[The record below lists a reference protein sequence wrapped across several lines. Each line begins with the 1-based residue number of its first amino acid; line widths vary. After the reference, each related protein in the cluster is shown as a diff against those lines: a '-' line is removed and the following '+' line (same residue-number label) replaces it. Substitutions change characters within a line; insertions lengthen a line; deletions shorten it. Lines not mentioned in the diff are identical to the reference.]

1 MSSCLGLYVED
12 KIIKYAKVSKERD
25 NIKVEAFGMKCYDR
39 LGTAISQIISETNSG
54 KIPVAIN
61 LSNEIYNYFYMF
73 SALKKTD
80 MEKAIDTEF
89 YAYCEEKKIN
99 KNAFESRFILV
110 DGIEEKDKVK
120 AIYVSCN
127 KTEINSKI
135 QDMSGLKVTT
145 VTPLPIAIS
154 NIMKVAA
161 RENVLIV
168 NIEKNTTITS
178 IIDGKIFSVHRLS
191 EGAGTFLNSI
201 SVKENSYSKAYDICK
216 NTTIYTMGSSE
227 IPEETNP
234 YLDDIMPSL
243 YKIVQAT
250 KKVENMATNN
260 IETVYITGTG
270 AMINNIDMYFQ
281 EYFEN
286 SKCEILRPYFIG
298 NEVKLNIKDY
308 IEVNSALALAL
319 QGLGEGIKTMNFK
332 KQSLSFNDLMSLDVG
347 GGNKGS
353 KGSGFKFD
361 LSLNLNEK
369 LDSIERWM
377 MRVASG
383 LLITVLVYVGMS
395 YVINK
400 QIDDK
405 YQEVS
410 TVKSQMTKEVS
421 KVESDISSVK
431 SATNGYNQK
440 TESIED
446 LTKEITDNARGK
458 NAISTLLSNIM
469 YVIPK
474 EVVITSIENT
484 TDDKVVIQAQSSK
497 YEQLGYFKAK
507 LKVDGVLQPDSIKST
522 SGVKQDG
529 IIKVTIEGDLP

>member
-1 MSSCLGLYVED
+1 MSSCLGLYIEE

-25 NIKVEAFGMKCYDR
+25 NIKVEAFGLKCYDR
-39 LGTAISQIISETNSG
+39 LDTAISQIISETNSS
-54 KIPVAIN
+54 KVPVSIS

-73 SALKKTD
+73 SALKKAD

-89 YAYCEEKKIN
+89 YSYCEEKKIN

-110 DGIEEKDKVK
+110 DGLEEKDRLK

-127 KTEINSKI
+127 KTEINQKI
-135 QDMSGLKVTT
+135 QDLPGLRVTT

-154 NIMKVAA
+154 NVMKVGPKD
-161 RENVLIV
+161 NVLVV

-191 EGAGTFLNSI
+191 EGTGNFLSSI
-201 SVKENSYSKAYDICK
+201 AARENSYSKAYDIIK
-216 NTTIYTMGSSE
+216 NTTIYTMGSTE
-227 IPEETNP
+227 IPEESNP

-250 KKVENMATNN
+250 KKVENMAPNN
-260 IETVYITGTG
+260 IDSIYITGSG
-270 AMINNIDMYFQ
+270 AMVNNVDMYFQ

-286 SKCEILRPYFIG
+286 SKCEILKPYFVG

-319 QGLGEGIKTMNFK
+319 QGLGEGIQSMNFK
-332 KQSLSFNDLMSLDVG
+332 KQSFSFNDLFALEIG
-347 GGNKGS
+347 GGKS
-353 KGSGFKFD
+353 PKGSGKKLDF
-361 LSLNLNEK
+361 SLNLSEG
-369 LDSIERWM
+369 LDDAEHWM
-377 MRVASG
+377 LRVASG
-383 LLITVLVYVGMS
+383 LLMIVIVYLVMS
-395 YVINK
+395 FAINK
-400 QIDDK
+400 QIDNK
-405 YQEVS
+405 YQEVT
-410 TVKSQMTKEVS
+410 TVKSQVSKEMG

-446 LTKEITDNARGK
+446 LTKEITDNTRGK

-469 YVIPK
+469 YIIPK

-484 TDDKVVIQAQSSK
+484 TDNKVVIQAQSSK

-507 LKVDGVLQPDSIKST
+507 LRVDGVLQPDTIKST

-529 IIKVTIEGDLP
+529 IIKVTIEGDLL